1 VSPFHQFDNIAAEER
16 IWPIIDFQSLEHV
29 DASIN
34 YGVPSHTE
42 DGFVVTSSG
51 SFGTFGTLEYRYT
64 GSTAVFESAP
74 DGVVE
79 LRRSD
84 SGPFDLFSIDLAELN
99 GGVVST
105 VTFTGD
111 RLGGGT
117 VTQAFSI
124 DGVAFGAETFEFSGD
139 FRNLTAVRWTQVDPY
154 HQFDN
159 IVVPEPSSC
168 ALIFAGTLGVLAA
181 HGHRGGRRRALASNA
196 RGA

>member
-1 VSPFHQFDNIAAEER
+1 M
-16 IWPIIDFQSLEHV
+16 
-29 DASIN
+29 
-34 YGVPSHTE
+34 
-42 DGFVVTSSG
+42 
-51 SFGTFGTLEYRYT
+51 
-64 GSTAVFESAP
+64 
-74 DGVVE
+74 VE

-124 DGVAFGAETFEFSGD
+124 DGVAFGAETLRVLRGLPEPDRRTLDPGGS
-139 FRNLTAVRWTQVDPY
+139 PY